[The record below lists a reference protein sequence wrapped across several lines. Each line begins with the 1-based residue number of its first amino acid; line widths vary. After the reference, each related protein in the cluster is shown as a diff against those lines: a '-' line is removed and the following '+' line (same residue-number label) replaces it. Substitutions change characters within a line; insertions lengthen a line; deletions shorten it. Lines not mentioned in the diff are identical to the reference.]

1 MRKKELISN
10 MDWQD
15 KSPKTSVSLFT
26 RAITLLKEL
35 WSIRLFRFLLVGGIN
50 TIFGYCV
57 YSLMILLNVHY
68 AYASLLST
76 IVGVVFNFFTTGKIV
91 FNQNNPRL
99 IFKFIAVYGITYLI
113 NLGFLKIMDLLHI
126 NMLIAGVVVVIPNAT
141 IAYWLNKK
149 IVFTSVNQPT
159 K

>member
-1 MRKKELISN
+1 